1 MCFCGVTALLYSSLH
16 ITFTSLSAKQIG
28 IVTAALMC
36 NPVVMTQLFTFYNDL
51 YLYLEY
57 LALCALAIIL
67 WKKRNENLSLQ
78 LSYWIMAG
86 VVTVLAVN
94 TKFTHFFLLS

>member
-1 MCFCGVTALLYSSLH
+1 
-16 ITFTSLSAKQIG
+16 
-28 IVTAALMC
+28 MC
-36 NPVVMTQLFTFYNDL
+36 NPVVMAQLFTFYNDL
-51 YLYLEY
+51 HLYLEDI
-57 LALCALAIIL
+57 ALCALAIIL